1 MGALLVKKLLIK
13 PGRRLA
19 ILNAPPDY
27 RAELGPLPDGVTVV
41 DRTDAAPAAGCD
53 VVQLF
58 VKNLAEVARLTP
70 EAERALTPGGILWIC
85 YPKGSSKVKT
95 DLNRDILWEALS
107 SRGLSPVT
115 LVAVN
120 TIWSAMRFRP
130 SDQVGT

>member
-19 ILNAPPDY
+19 ILNAPPEY

-41 DRTDAAPAAGCD
+41 DRMDAAAPAHCD

-58 VKNLAEVARLTP
+58 VKDLAAVARLTP
-70 EAERALTPGGILWIC
+70 EAERALKPGGILWIC
-85 YPKGSSKVKT
+85 YPKGTSKVKT

-107 SRGLSPVT
+107 RRGLRPVA
-115 LVAVN
+115 LIAVN
-120 TIWSAMRFRP
+120 AVWSAMRFRP
-130 SDQVGT
+130 ADQVGA

>member
-1 MGALLVKKLLIK
+1 MGALLAKKLLIK

-19 ILNAPPDY
+19 LLNAPPDY

-41 DRTDAAPAAGCD
+41 DRADGAPAGCD
-53 VVQLF
+53 IVQLF
-58 VKNLAEVARLTP
+58 VKDLAEVAHLTP
-70 EAERALTPGGILWIC
+70 EAERALKPGGILWIC

-107 SRGLSPVT
+107 SRGLSPVS
-115 LVAVN
+115 LVSVN
-120 TIWSAMRFRP
+120 TVWSAMRFRP